1 MSNISEYVYQ
11 FIDKN
16 IDLIDITQYDTD
28 LSIHIE
34 RIDNYIKEQP
44 IMSKYLNFIKKI
56 YSSVRYV
63 DCNETIKIYN
73 DNANELIKI
82 LSSNPNLVPI
92 YIFTQANNTK
102 SNFYFNL
109 YFLNILKNKGL
120 KFEHIYQRTSEI
132 ISILD
137 TNVEIIE
144 DQFKGKELLF
154 IFSDDITYSGS
165 QLNDYV
171 TDYNNEVEIKLD
183 SIKFYLNLLGYSKIA
198 KERIIKNKI
207 PKNIIFPKNA
217 IHDKILNLKELLN
230 NFLTSEINTIDS
242 LINSNDFYKL
252 KVVDGELYYES
263 IFRKIYKLDD
273 ETKELLTKPLIY
285 PFFKYPDRKS
295 IIQNFC
301 YLIDIGGYTIDLEE
315 LKKDNNITIKKVDDI
330 LHENFILDSCNRY
343 QLIIPDIK
351 LKDKIIEI
359 INKNNIS
366 DINWLLKLNKIS
378 ETPTNH
384 IGQINLGEL
393 LKEDKK
399 YKKTAVMGL
408 HLIDNC
414 DYKIHDLECN
424 IKCNY
429 SFYKEIEYVNINDEE
444 IEMDKQINIG
454 HLSAIHKKLKNN
466 YKFIINSYL
475 RDQLKEAQIIPLEYQ
490 LYTPLRGL
498 DYNLFFSETNRD
510 INRIIKFLTIISYL
524 KNNYQINDYNN
535 ICKILIDK
543 INKI

>member
-1 MSNISEYVYQ
+1 MIS
-11 FIDKN
+11 K
-16 IDLIDITQYDTD
+16 
-28 LSIHIE
+28 
-34 RIDNYIKEQP
+34 
-44 IMSKYLNFIKKI
+44 
-56 YSSVRYV
+56 
-63 DCNETIKIYN
+63 
-73 DNANELIKI
+73 
-82 LSSNPNLVPI
+82 
-92 YIFTQANNTK
+92 
-102 SNFYFNL
+102 
-109 YFLNILKNKGL
+109 
-120 KFEHIYQRTSEI
+120 
-132 ISILD
+132 
-137 TNVEIIE
+137 
-144 DQFKGKELLF
+144 
-154 IFSDDITYSGS
+154 
-165 QLNDYV
+165 
-171 TDYNNEVEIKLD
+171 
-183 SIKFYLNLLGYSKIA
+183 
-198 KERIIKNKI
+198 IKNKW
-207 PKNIIFPKNA
+207 NA
-217 IHDKILNLKELLN
+217 
-230 NFLTSEINTIDS
+230 TTIARSSRVLSRTDQ
-242 LINSNDFYKL
+242 
-252 KVVDGELYYES
+252 
-263 IFRKIYKLDD
+263 RKIFLVISIQIFLSLFDLLAIAAVGVLGALAVNGVQSKVPGNRVGQVLELMHLGDLKFQTQAAVIGVLAAAAMICRTILSVYFGRKTLFFLSRRSAAISSNLIS
-273 ETKELLTKPLIY
+273 KLLTKPLIY

-330 LHENFILDSCNRY
+330 LHENLILDSCNRY

-351 LKDKIIEI
+351 IKDKIIEI

-510 INRIIKFLTIISYL
+510 INKIIKFLTIISYL
-524 KNNYQINDYNN
+524 KNNYQINDHNN
-535 ICKILIDK
+535 LCKILIDK
-543 INKI
+543 FNKI